1 MFKNSKVKSSTVE
14 TNPCRKIIFGNQK
27 GAGRRRF
34 VKNLHNLVILFLLF
48 SMKNIYG
55 LDFLYDA
62 GLAKKTLVKILLCKN
77 A

>member
-1 MFKNSKVKSSTVE
+1 MFKSKLRTVLQP
-14 TNPCRKIIFGNQK
+14 NPCRIIKFGNQK
-27 GAGRRRF
+27 GAGRGRF

-48 SMKNIYG
+48 FMKNIYG

-62 GLAKKTLVKILLCKN
+62 GLTKKTTLVKILLCKN